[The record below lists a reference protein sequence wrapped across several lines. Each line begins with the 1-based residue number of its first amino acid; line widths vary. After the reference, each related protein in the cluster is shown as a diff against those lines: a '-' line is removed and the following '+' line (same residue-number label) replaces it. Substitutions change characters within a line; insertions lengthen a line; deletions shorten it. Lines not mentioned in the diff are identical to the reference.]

1 MVLVAFVAS
10 SVAQNFQPQFQPLNN
25 GFQSQRVGPQG
36 LTEGQR
42 EDVRAQ
48 EEFRKSAAIHKPKR
62 LPNLDQ
68 PVRTLQQQP
77 VQVIYVFDQ
86 TVDCYQ
92 ERIRISEAS

>member
-10 SVAQNFQPQFQPLNN
+10 SVAQNFQPQFQPLSN

-36 LTEGQR
+36 LTDGQR

-48 EEFRKSAAIHKPKR
+48 EEFRKSAAVLKPKR

-68 PVRTLQQQP
+68 P
-77 VQVIYVFDQ
+77 
-86 TVDCYQ
+86 
-92 ERIRISEAS
+92 IRIVHQPPAQVRCCLI